1 MLYNSIVHKL
11 FSGAPIQMKVFDDH
25 IELWNEGELPVGYTI
40 LTEKQKKIYH
50 LIAASADIT
59 AKQMAVILGIPLRTI
74 EREPAS
80 MQRNGTIRHEGKAR
94 TGHWVILK

>member
-1 MLYNSIVHKL
+1 
-11 FSGAPIQMKVFDDH
+11 MKVFDDH

-74 EREPAS
+74 ERELAS